1 MGQSENRK
9 KEEREGNRKEENRE
23 MGGVKIL
30 KEKCKLKI
38 SYCIIKYKYHIA
50 CQFQC

>member
-23 MGGVKIL
+23 MGGGQNTKR
-30 KEKCKLKI
+30 KM
-38 SYCIIKYKYHIA
+38 
-50 CQFQC
+50 QTQN